1 MKEIDINVR
10 NFKDKFE
17 EGLESIIY
25 YYNDPNFYET
35 DVLYKRFRSVEYIRD
50 YNSDI
55 SPDMLQNKYEKILM
69 IPSLNCLKDEV
80 KLIDVGIEK
89 GKFSGYTMRKSSL
102 QPIKARHVIYK
113 DNSHKLIY
121 YKPDGKELTFKDKI
135 NYLKLLREKNRKSKF
150 YGYIHW

>member
-55 SPDMLQNKYEKILM
+55 SQMEINNLFE
-69 IPSLNCLKDEV
+69 
-80 KLIDVGIEK
+80 
-89 GKFSGYTMRKSSL
+89 
-102 QPIKARHVIYK
+102 
-113 DNSHKLIY
+113 NSK
-121 YKPDGKELTFKDKI
+121 
-135 NYLKLLREKNRKSKF
+135 KSKQKVKTM
-150 YGYIHW
+150 